1 MKEMT
6 EEQYKSL
13 DAELHG
19 FIMRSNITAGAF
31 ERLVEIGYLEAPA
44 SRGHHLVERGGL
56 AKHSKNV
63 TRRLIQLTESLDVKW
78 PREESPYLVGLFHDL
93 VKCKCYIP
101 VDDENQ
107 NEQPKWKY
115 VHPEYPGHGAA
126 SALIACDLGIELR
139 REERIAITYH
149 MGAFGVGKEYSMEEF
164 NAALLE
170 CPQQIVATC
179 CADWWAARVDEE
191 GVQ

>member
-6 EEQYKSL
+6 EEQYKLL
-13 DAELHG
+13 DAELHS
-19 FIMRSNITAGAF
+19 FILRSNITAGAF
-31 ERLVEIGYLEAPA
+31 ERLVRIGYLDAPA
-44 SRGHHLVERGGL
+44 SKGHHLVERGGL

-63 TRRLIQLTESLDVKW
+63 TRRLVQLTESLDVKW

-93 VKCKCYIP
+93 VKCECYRS
-101 VDDENQ
+101 VAENE
-107 NEQPKWKY
+107 NVVRPKWEY
-115 VHPEYPGHGAA
+115 AQPAYPGHGAA
-126 SALIACDLGIELR
+126 SALIACDLGIELTR
-139 REERIAITYH
+139 VERIAIAYH